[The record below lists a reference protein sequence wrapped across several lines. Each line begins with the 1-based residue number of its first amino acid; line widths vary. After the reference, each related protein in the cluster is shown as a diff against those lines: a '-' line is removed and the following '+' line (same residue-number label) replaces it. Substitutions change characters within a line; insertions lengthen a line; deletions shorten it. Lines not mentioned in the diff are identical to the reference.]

1 MEKKEKELDELLA
14 DGKAYLDRR
23 LELVQLQAVEKGS
36 KLFASLVS
44 NTLLALFFLLA
55 FLLGTIALALF
66 LSTIFSSYTLGFAS
80 VALFYLVLAIILL
93 LSKGKTLE
101 KYLINTFVRKYFEKS
116 ADTENEN

>member
-36 KLFASLVS
+36 KLFAGLVS